1 MKRLTAKR
9 EKEIRYGR
17 DFNVQQLAEIL
28 EELDAT
34 RADLRKAQGKPGTP
48 VMKVDAD
55 AQSKLLRRLGR
66 KHKIETIFEISF
78 ALYTPDDYCDP
89 AQDQILLFDLLDTIS
104 KHVMEFHDI
113 PGFKLGQVLINRE
126 EVIG

>member
-55 AQSKLLRRLGR
+55 AQSKLLRRLGLR
-66 KHKIETIFEISF
+66 RLSVRPIHPET
-78 ALYTPDDYCDP
+78 DP
-89 AQDQILLFDLLDTIS
+89 KAQDDFKKTSQPKSRKSCRTTPKASPSSSGSRTKHGLD
-104 KHVMEFHDI
+104 KKE
-113 PGFKLGQVLINRE
+113 R
-126 EVIG
+126 